1 MDLEYRRKR
10 IDVIFLGEFS
20 FSLAVPLRFAES
32 QRVGRVGWT
41 GIEGPGSQGCVSVSW
56 VSLNR
61 WFSATQCLASPP
73 GVRMVCSPSFLARQG
88 IGG

>member
-10 IDVIFLGEFS
+10 IDVIFPGEFS

-41 GIEGPGSQGCVSVSW
+41 GIEGP
-56 VSLNR
+56 
-61 WFSATQCLASPP
+61 
-73 GVRMVCSPSFLARQG
+73 
-88 IGG
+88 